1 MFVKNI
7 ITSKNIMG
15 FLVKVATCVEKHP
28 LRAAAA
34 TSASLGVVLGIV
46 VSKLVNKCDC
56 GDEIRPATSYPDPD
70 VEKDLGKAKTNADSA
85 VANSILVNGYIKT
98 NEYENIIKFGERWQT
113 NLKDAGNAIYAVKN
127 SRNATTKEK
136 DLVKTYEERLYSM
149 DSKAMNAILDARD
162 GLAAAALAAAA
173 ARDADR
179 AAAAAKDAAAK
190 AATDKAARD
199 AAAKEKA
206 EQPAAE
212 QPAVAEK
219 AAAGPTPVRRITA
232 ADRDAAK
239 AATDKAARDAA
250 AKEKAEQPAAEQP
263 AVAEKA
269 AAGPTPVRRIT
280 AADRDAA
287 AKEKAE
293 QPAVAEKA
301 PAGPI
306 TVRRFNNGGPE
317 QPAAEAKETDDE
329 ITADTPL
336 VEETDVIPSWQKIKR
351 KLYT

>member
-1 MFVKNI
+1 
-7 ITSKNIMG
+7 MG

-232 ADRDAAK
+232 ADRDAA
-239 AATDKAARDAA
+239 
-250 AKEKAEQPAAEQP
+250 
-263 AVAEKA
+263 
-269 AAGPTPVRRIT
+269 
-280 AADRDAA
+280 

>member
-232 ADRDAAK
+232 ADRDAA
-239 AATDKAARDAA
+239 
-250 AKEKAEQPAAEQP
+250 
-263 AVAEKA
+263 
-269 AAGPTPVRRIT
+269 
-280 AADRDAA
+280 